1 MWATVRTFLITTPG
15 NNFHQTLTPDLTS
28 DMDTGDSAELAMAV
42 SSAREFLKSKPSE
55 NQFKWY
61 LRYLSF
67 CLYFFFFVKNSNIKF
82 SAINIIFSPKYATGQ
97 GHWRDVRC
105 EAPVTRPSKEN
116 ISFRAVSH
124 KRSTWHPW
132 QWDQPSDALTID
144 HSQELHLN
152 ILSTQKLVGCLVLKW
167 PNTIRHHYYNRPPT
181 NTTFCSGM
189 SSLGLQL

>member
-1 MWATVRTFLITTPG
+1 MWAAVRTFLITTPG

-42 SSAREFLKSKPSE
+42 RSAREFPKNEPSE
-55 NQFKWY
+55 IQFKCF
-61 LRYLSF
+61 LMVS
-67 CLYFFFFVKNSNIKF
+67 NSLLTLI
-82 SAINIIFSPKYATGQ
+82 SPKKTPL
-97 GHWRDVRC
+97 DMDTDEMFRC
-105 EAPVTRPSKEN
+105 EASVTRRSKEN